1 MSEVDLDFLRTWVG
15 RERILTDILSPF
27 PARALAATL
36 DRTEVPVA
44 GDALPP
50 GWHWLYFLHTPR
62 ASDTGPDGHPNLNSA
77 ADTFLPPTPLR
88 RRMWAAGTLEIERP
102 LYLGREATRRSEIRD
117 VQAKVGRSGPLVF
130 ITLDHELRQDGMLCI
145 REEQN
150 LVFRE
155 MPDDAAPLSSGERAS
170 QNADWSVAVVPD
182 PVLLFRYSA
191 LTFNGH
197 RIHYDRR
204 YVTEVEGY
212 PGLIVHGP
220 LIATLLLDLLRRSV
234 PDAKVLRF
242 AFRAVKPLFDIAPF
256 QVCGRRIDDGKTIRL
271 WAQDADGALAMDATA
286 TLA

>member
-1 MSEVDLDFLRTWVG
+1 MSEVDLDHLRTWVG
-15 RERILTDILSPF
+15 RERTLTDILAPF

-36 DRTEVPVA
+36 DRTELPVA

-62 ASDTGPDGHPNLNSA
+62 ASDTGSDGHPNLDSA

-102 LYLGREATRRSEIRD
+102 LCLGREATRRSEIRD

-130 ITLDHELRQDGMLCI
+130 ITLDHELRQDGMRCI

-150 LVFRE
+150 LVYRE
-155 MPDDAAPLSSGERAS
+155 IPDDDAPTFSGERTS

-197 RIHYDRR
+197 RIHYDRS
-204 YVTEVEGY
+204 YAVGQEFY
-212 PGLIVHGP
+212 PALVVQAP
-220 LIATLLLDLLRRSV
+220 LLATMLLELVRVQL
-234 PDAKVLRF
+234 PGAVLREF
-242 AFRAVKPLFDIAPF
+242 RFRAVRPSFDTHPF
-256 QVCGRRIDDGKTIRL
+256 TLNGTRSGNKLELWTADEDRQVCVTASARL
-271 WAQDADGALAMDATA
+271 A
-286 TLA
+286 

>member
-36 DRTEVPVA
+36 DRTELPVA

-150 LVFRE
+150 LVYRE

-197 RIHYDRR
+197 RIHYDRS
-204 YVTEVEGY
+204 YAVGQEFY
-212 PGLIVHGP
+212 PALVVQGP
-220 LIATLLLDLLRRSV
+220 LLATMLLELVWVQL
-234 PDAKVLRF
+234 PGAVLREF
-242 AFRAVKPLFDIAPF
+242 RFRAVRPSFDTHPF
-256 QVCGRRIDDGKTIRL
+256 TLNGTRSGNKLQLWTADEDQQLCVTASARL
-271 WAQDADGALAMDATA
+271 A
-286 TLA
+286 

>member
-15 RERILTDILSPF
+15 RERTLTDILAPF

-36 DRTEVPVA
+36 DRTELPVA

-62 ASDTGPDGHPNLNSA
+62 ASDTGSDGHPNLDSA

-130 ITLDHELRQDGMLCI
+130 ITLDHELRQDGMRCI

-150 LVFRE
+150 LVYRE
-155 MPDDAAPLSSGERAS
+155 IPDDDAPTFSGERTS

-197 RIHYDRR
+197 RIHYDRS
-204 YVTEVEGY
+204 YAVGQEFY
-212 PGLIVHGP
+212 PALVVQAP
-220 LIATLLLDLLRRSV
+220 LLATMLLELVRVQL
-234 PDAKVLRF
+234 PGAVLREF
-242 AFRAVKPLFDIAPF
+242 RFRAVRPSFDTHPF
-256 QVCGRRIDDGKTIRL
+256 TLNGTRSGNKLELWTADEDRQVCVTASARL
-271 WAQDADGALAMDATA
+271 A
-286 TLA
+286 

>member
-1 MSEVDLDFLRTWVG
+1 MSEVDLDHLRTWVG
-15 RERILTDILSPF
+15 RERTLTDILAPF

-36 DRTEVPVA
+36 DRTELPVA

-62 ASDTGPDGHPNLNSA
+62 ASDTGSDGHPNLDSA

-130 ITLDHELRQDGMLCI
+130 ITLDHELRQDGMRCI

-150 LVFRE
+150 LVYRE
-155 MPDDAAPLSSGERAS
+155 IPDDDAPTFSGERTS

-197 RIHYDRR
+197 RIHYDRS
-204 YVTEVEGY
+204 YAVGQEFY
-212 PGLIVHGP
+212 PALVVQAP
-220 LIATLLLDLLRRSV
+220 LLATMLLELVRVQL
-234 PDAKVLRF
+234 PGAVLREF
-242 AFRAVKPLFDIAPF
+242 RFRAVRPSFDTHPF
-256 QVCGRRIDDGKTIRL
+256 TLNGTRSGNKLELWTADEDRQVCVTASARL
-271 WAQDADGALAMDATA
+271 A
-286 TLA
+286 

>member
-1 MSEVDLDFLRTWVG
+1 MSEVDLDHLRTWVG
-15 RERILTDILSPF
+15 RERTLTDILTPF

-36 DRTEVPVA
+36 DRTELPVA

-62 ASDTGPDGHPNLNSA
+62 ASDTGPDGHPNLDSA

-117 VQAKVGRSGPLVF
+117 VQTKVGRSGPLVF
-130 ITLDHELRQDGMLCI
+130 ITLDHELRQDGMRCI

-150 LVFRE
+150 LVYRE
-155 MPDDAAPLSSGERAS
+155 IPDDDAPTSSGERAS

-197 RIHYDRR
+197 RIHYDRS
-204 YVTEVEGY
+204 YAMGQEFY
-212 PGLIVHGP
+212 PALVVQAP
-220 LIATLLLDLLRRSV
+220 LLATMLLELVRVQL
-234 PDAKVLRF
+234 PGAVLREF
-242 AFRAVKPLFDIAPF
+242 RFRAVRPSFDTHPF
-256 QVCGRRIDDGKTIRL
+256 TLNGTRSGNKLELWTADEDRQLCVTASARL
-271 WAQDADGALAMDATA
+271 A
-286 TLA
+286 

>member
-1 MSEVDLDFLRTWVG
+1 MSEVDLDHLRTWVG
-15 RERILTDILSPF
+15 RERTLTDILTPF

-36 DRTEVPVA
+36 DRTELPVA

-62 ASDTGPDGHPNLNSA
+62 ASDTGPDGHPNVDSA

-150 LVFRE
+150 LVYSE
-155 MPDDAAPLSSGERAS
+155 IPDDDAPTFSGERAS

-182 PVLLFRYSA
+182 PLLLFRYSA

-197 RIHYDRR
+197 RIHYDRS
-204 YVTEVEGY
+204 YAVGQEFY
-212 PGLIVHGP
+212 PALVVQAP
-220 LIATLLLDLLRRSV
+220 LLATMLLELVRVQL
-234 PDAKVLRF
+234 PGAVLREF
-242 AFRAVKPLFDIAPF
+242 RFRAVRPSFDTHPF
-256 QVCGRRIDDGKTIRL
+256 TLNGTRSGNKLELWTADEDRQLCVTASARL
-271 WAQDADGALAMDATA
+271 A
-286 TLA
+286 